1 MNLGYRLAY
10 RAGFTP
16 WEKAGRAIF
25 AEQLNHLLDAVAVPG
40 EAAARALD
48 LGCGTG
54 DHSIELAKRGWS
66 VTAVDSVPLAIE
78 RARAKLPVAGADVR
92 FVLGDVTH
100 LPAYVDDHYTF
111 ALDVGCFHG
120 LTDECRVAYG
130 RGLTAVT
137 APGARLL
144 MFAFSPGRRGP
155 LPRGSSRRDVEQA
168 LAGWEVVGDDAMD
181 TGSAPGL
188 LARAE
193 PRFYRLVRN

>member
-1 MNLGYRLAY
+1 MCGDRRRL
-10 RAGFTP
+10 R
-16 WEKAGRAIF
+16 
-25 AEQLNHLLDAVAVPG
+25 
-40 EAAARALD
+40 AARDRNGPREA
-48 LGCGTG
+48 
-54 DHSIELAKRGWS
+54 
-66 VTAVDSVPLAIE
+66 
-78 RARAKLPVAGADVR
+78 PVAGADVR

-120 LTDECRVAYG
+120 LTDEGRVAYG

-188 LARAE
+188 LARPNHGSSAWSATDGAAHHIVDVVGRSE
-193 PRFYRLVRN
+193 SIRQASTVRSAASCAAM